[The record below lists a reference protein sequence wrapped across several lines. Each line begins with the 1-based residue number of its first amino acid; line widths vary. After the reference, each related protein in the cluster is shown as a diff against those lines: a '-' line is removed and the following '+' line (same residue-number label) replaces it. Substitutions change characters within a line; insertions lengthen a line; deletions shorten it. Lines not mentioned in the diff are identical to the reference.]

1 MIRTRGLSHI
11 ELRVGDIDDVERT
24 VRFYG
29 DVFGFEVVARSDDR
43 ALLQVPGG
51 LGSIAVAVAAAVA
64 DAVDRAGDH
73 PSPGATHFG
82 LVLSD
87 PRELDAAVHLA
98 VAHGGTL
105 IARTDHALGGATALV
120 ADPAGHHITL

>member
-11 ELRVGDIDDVERT
+11 ELRVGDVDDVERT

-29 DVFGFEVVARSDDR
+29 DVFGFEVVARSADR

-51 LGSIAVAVAAAVA
+51 LGSLAVELA
-64 DAVDRAGDH
+64 DGAGAGDDGDH
-73 PSPGATHFG
+73 LPAGVVHFG
-82 LVLSD
+82 FVLSD

-105 IARTDHALGGATALV
+105 VARTDHALGGTTVTL
-120 ADPAGHHITL
+120 ADPAGHRITL

>member
-11 ELRVGDIDDVERT
+11 ELRVGDSADVERA

-29 DVFGFEVVARSDDR
+29 DVFGFEVVARTDGG

-51 LGSIAVAVAAAVA
+51 LGSIAVE
-64 DAVDRAGDH
+64 RAGDGDG
-73 PSPGATHFG
+73 PPAGAATHFG

-87 PRELDAAVHLA
+87 RQELDAAVRLA
-98 VAHGGTL
+98 VAHGGAL
-105 IARTDHALGGATALV
+105 ITRTDHALGGATAILT
-120 ADPAGHHITL
+120 DPAGHRITL